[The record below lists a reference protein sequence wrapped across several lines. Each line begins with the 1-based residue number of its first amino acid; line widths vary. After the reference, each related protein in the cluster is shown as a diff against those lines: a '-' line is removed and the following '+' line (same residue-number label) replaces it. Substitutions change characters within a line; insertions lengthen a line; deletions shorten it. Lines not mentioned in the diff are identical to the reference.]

1 MMAEAGERGRDH
13 VGPAMM
19 TEADVTGWLA
29 RVGIPVKIRERV
41 VSSLCAG
48 TDAVIAL
55 PGGPQV
61 RLFQAVPGLYCAKI
75 GDNTPRKGRP

>member
-1 MMAEAGERGRDH
+1 MTEVGEWGRDH
-13 VGPAMM
+13 VGPALM

-41 VSSLCAG
+41 ISSLCAG

-61 RLFQAVPGLYCAKI
+61 RLFRAVPGLYCARI
-75 GDNTPRKGRP
+75 GDDASRKERR